1 MSFII
6 MQLSL
11 TYYSLGFTISFCNF
25 WFENDTWREV
35 RYCHLLVIC
44 CVFIVDIRHFSH
56 VTKSHIFKNHNL
68 KKVDRNFRR
77 TFLKNRFRHL
87 KFYSNP
93 PSWLARGR
101 CHMGTFWK
109 TKDWSP
115 HFWEVVV
122 SSDERKQV
130 SQKAL
135 RGEPNSST
143 GAISSF

>member
-11 TYYSLGFTISFCNF
+11 TYYSLGGTISFCKF
-25 WFENDTWREV
+25 WFENDTWIEV

-44 CVFIVDIRHFSH
+44 CVFIV
-56 VTKSHIFKNHNL
+56 TWLKSHIFKNHNL

-109 TKDWSP
+109 KKDWSP
-115 HFWEVVV
+115 HFWEVVF
-122 SSDERKQV
+122 SSDERKQI

-143 GAISSF
+143 CVISSF